1 MLGKSKKK
9 AKTEVATQEQE
20 QQQTQVT
27 NATAAVAAA
36 QQPAE
41 QVPTNQT
48 QDLNASAVNGTQP
61 AADPNAAAMPT
72 GQVDNKTRVRQPLKS
87 YKYTI
92 INGVGKKEKG
102 SFDAESEDDVR
113 NFLLSQEY
121 QVLEVKERGKGDI
134 DIGMNSPIGANDL
147 SFSLTQLST

>member
-1 MLGKSKKK
+1 MLGKKKK
-9 AKTEVATQEQE
+9 AKTETAVQG
-20 QQQTQVT
+20 QQQTQQVT
-27 NATAAVAAA
+27 NATAAVAA
-36 QQPAE
+36 QQQQAN

-48 QDLNASAVNGTQP
+48 QDLNATAVNGAQP
-61 AADPNAAAMPT
+61 AANPATAMPT
-72 GQVDNKTRVRQPLKS
+72 GQVDSKTRVRQPLKS

-134 DIGMNSPIGANDL
+134 DIGMN
-147 SFSLTQLST
+147 

>member
-36 QQPAE
+36 QQQAE

-48 QDLNASAVNGTQP
+48 QDLNASAVNGAQP
-61 AADPNAAAMPT
+61 AADPNAATMPT
-72 GQVDNKTRVRQPLKS
+72 GQVDNKTRVRQPLKP

-102 SFDAESEDDVR
+102 SFDAESEEDVR
-113 NFLLSQEY
+113 NF
-121 QVLEVKERGKGDI
+121 
-134 DIGMNSPIGANDL
+134 
-147 SFSLTQLST
+147 